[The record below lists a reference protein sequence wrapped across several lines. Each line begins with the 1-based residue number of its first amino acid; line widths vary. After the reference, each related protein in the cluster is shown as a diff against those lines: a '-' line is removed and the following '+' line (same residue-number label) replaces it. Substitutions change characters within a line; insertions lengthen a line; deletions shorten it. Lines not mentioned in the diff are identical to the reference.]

1 MQPHIGIIDDDDR
14 VRFSVQVL
22 LEVSGFDVETFASA
36 EDFLACQVFSS
47 FTCLIV
53 DFRLP
58 GLSGLDLLRRL
69 RQQHVLTPAIVSS
82 GFITESE
89 EADFIAAGALE
100 VLHKP
105 VEAKLLVSTIKD
117 IIARGENLQHP
128 PYSEAG

>member
-1 MQPHIGIIDDDDR
+1 MQRVGIIDDDNR

-36 EDFLACQVFSS
+36 EEFLASQDFSR
-47 FTCLIV
+47 FGCLIV

-58 GLSGLDLLRRL
+58 GLNGLELLRIL
-69 RQQHVLTPAIVSS
+69 KRQQVLTPTVVSS

-89 EADFIAAGALE
+89 EADFIAAGASA

-105 VEAKLLVSTIKD
+105 VEPNQLVGTIKD
-117 IIARGENLQHP
+117 MLTLGGDLQAP

>member
-1 MQPHIGIIDDDDR
+1 MQRVGIIDDDDR

-22 LEVSGFDVETFASA
+22 LEVSGFEVETFASA
-36 EDFLACQVFSS
+36 EEFLACQDFSR
-47 FTCLIV
+47 FGCLIV

-58 GLSGLDLLRRL
+58 GLNGLELLRIL
-69 RQQHVLTPAIVSS
+69 KGQQVLTPAVVSS

-105 VEAKLLVSTIKD
+105 VEPNQLVSTIKG
-117 IIARGENLQHP
+117 IIARGKSLQCP